1 MSQTTTPPP
10 MPEHKPQQPPTR
22 PRTVLLAVAAAVSA
36 AAIAAT
42 ITASVAAGGDGEAV
56 PAPTVTVTVTT
67 TPAPEADAAEAE
79 EEAGTAV
86 AADFKVGDEAS
97 NAGATVKIT
106 KVVEGD
112 SITLAG
118 ATKKAGAGAKYI
130 TLKTVVTNDGT
141 SSMDLTCSLPIVNAL
156 IDDQARRFDTIDDLY
171 DVAGNPECNAQL
183 QPGFKDEMQ
192 FVYRV
197 PDDATIALWEF
208 SEYNLETETVPTLI
222 DLT

>member
-1 MSQTTTPPP
+1 MSQNVTPPP
-10 MPEHKPQQPPTR
+10 MPDYQPQQHPKKA
-22 PRTVLLAVAAAVSA
+22 RTILIAAAAAVAAAG
-36 AAIAAT
+36 IAAG
-42 ITASVAAGGDGEAV
+42 ITASIAGGDSEAAS
-56 PAPTVTVTVTT
+56 APTVTVTVTAA
-67 TPAPEADAAEAE
+67 PAPEADTAEAE
-79 EEAGTAV
+79 AATEDTG
-86 AADFKVGDEAS
+86 AADFKVGEEAS

-106 KVVEGD
+106 KVVESD

-118 ATKKAGAGAKYI
+118 ATKKAGNGAKYV

-197 PDDATIALWEF
+197 PDDATVALWEF
-208 SEYNLETETVPTLI
+208 SEYNLETETVPTLV

>member
-10 MPEHKPQQPPTR
+10 MPEHEPQQPPTKS
-22 PRTVLLAVAAAVSA
+22 RTVLIAAAAAVGA

-42 ITASVAAGGDGEAV
+42 ITAGVADGGDSEAA
-56 PAPTVTVTVTT
+56 PAPTVTITVTT

-79 EEAGTAV
+79 EGAGAAV

-118 ATKKAGAGAKYI
+118 ATKKAGVGAKYV

-156 IDDQARRFDTIDDLY
+156 IDDQTRRFDTIDDLY

-197 PDDATIALWEF
+197 PDDTTIALWEF
-208 SEYNLETETVPTLI
+208 SEYNLETETAPTLI